1 MALPEGVET
10 KTIRKKSGKAYTY
23 YYWNPG
29 RNTDREGERIKL
41 PDATKH
47 PARFFAEVERRRN
60 STPTS
65 YPAGSIGD
73 LITRYRASDEFKR
86 LSEGTQSNYEVH
98 MRRFEAHDTWGMVAV
113 RDLAPITVQ
122 TARDAMKETAV
133 MANQM
138 LSVGRTIWDWAI
150 PLDLAKFNPFDKVRD
165 FDIPDRGHVPWPSW
179 VIDYVRTHAWPDLVR
194 MMRLGVMTC
203 QRGSDLIRMGP
214 EHRDRN
220 GLWCRP
226 LKTRKRRRSFHIPLA
241 AADALEIDQWAETP
255 VTFTNSRWLKP
266 IDRFREDLYLYSPKG
281 AQYTADGLRAR
292 VGVAG
297 LPTPRKDGRYVAAG
311 KNGLPPRSRSTIG
324 TSSPTTLTIRPSTA
338 CAAPA
343 SWRAPSKATR
353 STRSRT
359 TSACPGRTSSTTC
372 ASRIRCRS
380 RPKGKSGF
388 GWSRTR
394 TRPRTFGQLYHH
406 YQTPDLENSSAI
418 LENFRK
424 KCCKI
429 SHFGGE
435 WCNGSTTDSDS
446 VCLGSN
452 PSSPASPPLRSPVG
466 SFFQKS

>member
-1 MALPEGVET
+1 
-10 KTIRKKSGKAYTY
+10 
-23 YYWNPG
+23 
-29 RNTDREGERIKL
+29 L
-41 PDATKH
+41 PDAIKH

-241 AADALEIDQWAETP
+241 AADALEIDRWAETP

-292 VGVAG
+292 WGRWLAD
-297 LPTPRKDGRYVAAG
+297 TPEGREICRRWKEWVAAQV
-311 KNGLPPRSRSTIG
+311 KKYDWDIEPDDADHPTIHGLRGTGILARAEQGYEVDQIANDIGMSRQNVEHYM
-324 TSSPTTLTIRPSTA
+324 RFKDQMQV
-338 CAAPA
+338 AAQGQK
-343 SWRAPSKATR
+343 RLRLVSKE
-353 STRSRT
+353 
-359 TSACPGRTSSTTC
+359 
-372 ASRIRCRS
+372 
-380 RPKGKSGF
+380 
-388 GWSRTR
+388 
-394 TRPRTFGQLYHH
+394 
-406 YQTPDLENSSAI
+406 D
-418 LENFRK
+418 
-424 KCCKI
+424 
-429 SHFGGE
+429 
-435 WCNGSTTDSDS
+435 
-446 VCLGSN
+446 
-452 PSSPASPPLRSPVG
+452 
-466 SFFQKS
+466 

>member
-1 MALPEGVET
+1 
-10 KTIRKKSGKAYTY
+10 
-23 YYWNPG
+23 
-29 RNTDREGERIKL
+29 
-41 PDATKH
+41 
-47 PARFFAEVERRRN
+47 
-60 STPTS
+60 
-65 YPAGSIGD
+65 
-73 LITRYRASDEFKR
+73 
-86 LSEGTQSNYEVH
+86 

-122 TARDAMKETAV
+122 TARDVMKETAV

-241 AADALEIDQWAETP
+241 AADALEIDRWAETP

-292 VGVAG
+292 WGRWLADTPEGREICRRWKEWIAAQVKKYDWDIEPDDADHPTIHG
-297 LPTPRKDGRYVAAG
+297 LRGTGILARAEQGYEVDQIANDIGMSRQNVEHYMRFKDQMQVAAQG
-311 KNGLPPRSRSTIG
+311 QKRLR
-324 TSSPTTLTIRPSTA
+324 LV
-338 CAAPA
+338 
-343 SWRAPSKATR
+343 SKE
-353 STRSRT
+353 
-359 TSACPGRTSSTTC
+359 
-372 ASRIRCRS
+372 
-380 RPKGKSGF
+380 
-388 GWSRTR
+388 
-394 TRPRTFGQLYHH
+394 
-406 YQTPDLENSSAI
+406 D
-418 LENFRK
+418 
-424 KCCKI
+424 
-429 SHFGGE
+429 
-435 WCNGSTTDSDS
+435 
-446 VCLGSN
+446 
-452 PSSPASPPLRSPVG
+452 
-466 SFFQKS
+466 